1 MADEETTPGEAKRV
15 STSVMGQRPMEP
27 TVLQIREDLSTA
39 SALKV
44 VVGFWQMYLALIAET
59 LVRTKRLRMGPWAS
73 PELWTVRVSPKLIV
87 DGSGARGER
96 G

>member
-39 SALKV
+39 SALGCCRV
-44 VVGFWQMYLALIAET
+44 WQMYLGLIAET
-59 LVRTKRLRMGPWAS
+59 LARTKRLRVGCWAS
-73 PELWTVRVSPKLIV
+73 PELWTARVSPKLIV